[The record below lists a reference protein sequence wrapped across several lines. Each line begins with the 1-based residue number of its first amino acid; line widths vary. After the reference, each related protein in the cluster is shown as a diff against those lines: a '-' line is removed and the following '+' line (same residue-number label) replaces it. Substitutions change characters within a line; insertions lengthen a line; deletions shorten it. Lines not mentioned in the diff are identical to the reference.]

1 MGVQRKETLHVI
13 KEILKHGTPKW
24 YSHPEDYRQQINEW
38 HKEAHENLLAEC
50 RAYRV
55 DNQESLS
62 NPAGRRVNM
71 MAAAVFMRKLRNEGG
86 LTCFSH
92 DSTLQD
98 GSASLFVLMPTKN
111 GGEFIPVCS
120 IQVPLMWEW
129 PLLRIDLRTNLPTG
143 FRDIGWRCAVRCLI
157 TMGALSEERAHKIFG
172 KPRVFAG
179 SRIYRQML
187 WEYRNERSKQK
198 NAA

>member
-1 MGVQRKETLHVI
+1 MPVERAKTMQVI
-13 KEILKHGTPKW
+13 KQILKGGTPKW
-24 YSHPEDYRQQINEW
+24 YSHPEDYRNLVAEW

-50 RAYRV
+50 RYYKC

-62 NPAGRRVNM
+62 NPAGRRVNL
-71 MAAAVFMRKLRNEGG
+71 MAAAVFMRKLRTEGG

-98 GSASLFVLMPTKN
+98 GSASLFVLMPTAA
-111 GGEFIPVCS
+111 GGAWTPMCS

-129 PLLRIDLRTNLPTG
+129 PLIRVDPRTNLPSG

-157 TMGALSEERAHKIFG
+157 TSGALTEARAHEIFG

-187 WEYRNERSKQK
+187 WEYKNQRSKQK